1 MGTNLDEYLQAYKNE
16 HRSEAKAAPM
26 RSDNTPVARPSN
38 MFISESVDNLDN
50 LVFGKPDDTPMP
62 GVYSPEREMEL
73 IKSGYKGVQVN
84 KGRLASEILNE
95 VINNPID
102 PTPLAVDTAVDELAG
117 RVAGIKKTNDIL
129 QKLEEEDKAKAEKR
143 IMEQRQAMPR
153 PSAGS
158 IDYSLIKS
166 IVESAIDEKLSK
178 LNISSLNEG
187 VSRQSSPDLMV
198 IRQTSDGKTLFI
210 DSENNVYE
218 CKMVPTGKK
227 VNFRKK

>member
-1 MGTNLDEYLQAYKNE
+1 MGNNLEEMLSAYKNE
-16 HRSEAKAAPM
+16 RQAGAKAMP
-26 RSDNTPVARPSN
+26 SVDNNRMASNPS
-38 MFISESVDNLDN
+38 MPFISESVDNLDN
-50 LVFGKPDDTPMP
+50 LVFGKPDETVNT
-62 GVYSPEREMEL
+62 GVYSPERELEL
-73 IKSGYKGVQVN
+73 IKSGYKGVQIN
-84 KGRLASEILNE
+84 KGRIASEILNE

-129 QKLEEEDKAKAEKR
+129 QKLEEVDKAKNEKK

-153 PSAGS
+153 SSAGG

-178 LNISSLNEG
+178 LNISSLNESF
-187 VSRQSSPDLMV
+187 SRTSTPNLMM

-227 VNFRKK
+227 ANIKRK